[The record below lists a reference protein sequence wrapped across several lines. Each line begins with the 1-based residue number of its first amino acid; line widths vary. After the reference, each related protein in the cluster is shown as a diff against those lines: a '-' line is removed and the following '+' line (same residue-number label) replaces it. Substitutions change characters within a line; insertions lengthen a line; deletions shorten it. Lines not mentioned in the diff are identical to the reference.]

1 MKVFKNANEFNK
13 YINAKKLTSIG
24 YGSEGVFYQSLVDG
38 MGYKILY
45 PEIIDDYKPNNIIV
59 ASEVETNGF
68 IFPIELFVVKGKLI
82 GYKTSIIKQNLLDVS
97 KFSIYDFDFK
107 KFKEAYKKFKI
118 EVANLSRQK
127 IEIYDLFNNIIYDG
141 ENIYAIDT
149 CMYERSNEKK
159 LLRINI
165 DNLEWSITLELEN
178 LAVFSGIEVQKR
190 NELELSVIEYI
201 NYLERIVR
209 KEKIKILKE
218 EGGY

>member
-1 MKVFKNANEFNK
+1 
-13 YINAKKLTSIG
+13 
-24 YGSEGVFYQSLVDG
+24 
-38 MGYKILY
+38 
-45 PEIIDDYKPNNIIV
+45 
-59 ASEVETNGF
+59 
-68 IFPIELFVVKGKLI
+68 
-82 GYKTSIIKQNLLDVS
+82 
-97 KFSIYDFDFK
+97 
-107 KFKEAYKKFKI
+107 
-118 EVANLSRQK
+118 
-127 IEIYDLFNNIIYDG
+127 
-141 ENIYAIDT
+141 
-149 CMYERSNEKK
+149 MYERSNEKK